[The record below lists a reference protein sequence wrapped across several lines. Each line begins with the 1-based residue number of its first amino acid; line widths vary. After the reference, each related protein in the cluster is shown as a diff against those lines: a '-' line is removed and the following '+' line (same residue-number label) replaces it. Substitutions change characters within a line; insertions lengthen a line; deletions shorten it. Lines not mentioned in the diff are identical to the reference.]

1 MLQSR
6 TFIVA
11 PLGGAFWLIPSSYAF
26 SASTVP
32 VVSKYQALFPRPSS
46 LRDQVVLF
54 TTARSTEENIDTT
67 DSLKSMFP
75 DFADSLSRMGLDAP
89 TPIQQSS
96 AQSALEHE
104 NLLLV
109 APTGSGKTLAYLL
122 PALTKAMRDNGGTVL
137 LVAPTRE
144 LAVQLLRDTVEL
156 LDDVAKAEADYDD
169 DDDDG
174 GGVRLAI
181 RGLEPPLLE
190 NGATVLVGTPAEL
203 YDSLQYEGS
212 AFLGSLS
219 AVILDEVDVLL
230 PPSPKRLRTALD
242 AKGGRAKTAQD
253 ERRQKEQKRK
263 INAVKRR
270 GVQLDDDSNRIL
282 SDTERILGLVA
293 NSRLVNGVPQILAG
307 SATASRKTLDR
318 LNQALRTAS
327 QGAAVP
333 LGNNV
338 KLCRPEEVASEN
350 DTERGQQQQQQQQ
363 QQHTIRAVTVP
374 AEVEHRY
381 IELGKDAA
389 SDPTQVLH
397 AVARAVSILKP
408 ETSLLFLCGEFGKP
422 TTAEKG
428 APPREVRGATS
439 QARRNAKRKADGL
452 YAKMETKNK
461 VTQSKGIQGLSALKA
476 CKLLSELGI
485 AAQPLHVALGLEKQA
500 KTENDDED
508 APMFLVTFEGS
519 ARGLHLD
526 EVDAVFVVGRP
537 TSAASYLHLA
547 GRVGRAFIDED
558 GKVVA
563 RPGTVVS
570 VCTKGSAVELDKW
583 TRQIGGLS
591 LEEVK

>member
-11 PLGGAFWLIPSSYAF
+11 LLGGAFWLIPSSYAF

-350 DTERGQQQQQQQQ
+350 DTENSG
-363 QQHTIRAVTVP
+363 
-374 AEVEHRY
+374 Y
-381 IELGKDAA
+381 
-389 SDPTQVLH
+389 S
-397 AVARAVSILKP
+397 
-408 ETSLLFLCGEFGKP
+408 
-422 TTAEKG
+422 
-428 APPREVRGATS
+428 
-439 QARRNAKRKADGL
+439 
-452 YAKMETKNK
+452 M
-461 VTQSKGIQGLSALKA
+461 
-476 CKLLSELGI
+476 
-485 AAQPLHVALGLEKQA
+485 
-500 KTENDDED
+500 
-508 APMFLVTFEGS
+508 
-519 ARGLHLD
+519 
-526 EVDAVFVVGRP
+526 
-537 TSAASYLHLA
+537 
-547 GRVGRAFIDED
+547 
-558 GKVVA
+558 
-563 RPGTVVS
+563 
-570 VCTKGSAVELDKW
+570 
-583 TRQIGGLS
+583 GG
-591 LEEVK
+591 